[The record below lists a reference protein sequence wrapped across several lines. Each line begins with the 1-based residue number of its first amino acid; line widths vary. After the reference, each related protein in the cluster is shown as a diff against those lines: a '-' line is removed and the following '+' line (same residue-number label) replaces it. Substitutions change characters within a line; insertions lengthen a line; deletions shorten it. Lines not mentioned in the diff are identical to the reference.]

1 MSTNM
6 ERILKNNTLAHFNT
20 TSLRNIVV
28 NDTTLEFTWLP
39 APFTAADIVFELPLQ
54 ALAEPYINLSPNDLA
69 LHAVDTHELAKRLQF
84 VQIQS
89 LIEGI
94 HFANLSAT
102 IHNAGEV
109 RLWHT

>member
-1 MSTNM
+1 MGTSM
-6 ERILKNNTLAHFNT
+6 ESILKNNTLAHFNT

-39 APFTAADIVFELPLQ
+39 APFTATDIVFELPLQ
-54 ALAEPYINLSPNDLA
+54 ALAEPYINLSPNDLT

-89 LIEGI
+89 LIEGT